1 MGASGNKD
9 NSIAMPTQGCR
20 VMQVINP
27 ELEGKLQPFTDYII
41 HPSPQHLK
49 NSIGEIEAT
58 VFSTLDFSMR
68 KEVLPISENHFG
80 AKIKVTAIN
89 DCSLRVTKVFPN
101 SPCELLG
108 IAVEEYIVG
117 LVEAEF
123 TNLSSFAQALR
134 SIISDQKEVLTLAIC
149 SQHGLTRLIPVSVA
163 MIQEWSS
170 NKQSI
175 LGCELAEGWMHRFK
189 GRPKRAVSQLPVTA
203 ESVSK
208 DEVESKIQEQQEISK
223 IQDL

>member
-1 MGASGNKD
+1 MGASGTKE

-20 VMQVINP
+20 VMQIINP
-27 ELEGKLQPFTDYII
+27 QLESKLQPFTDYII
-41 HPSPQHLK
+41 DPPPQQLK
-49 NSIGEIEAT
+49 NSIGEVEAT

-108 IAVEEYIVG
+108 IAVQEYIVG
-117 LVEAEF
+117 LVEVEF

-134 SIISDQKEVLTLAIC
+134 RIISDQKEVLTLAIC
-149 SQHGLTRLIPVSVA
+149 NQHGQTRLVPVSVT
-163 MIQEWSS
+163 MIKEWSS
-170 NKQSI
+170 SKQGI

-189 GRPKRAVSQLPVTA
+189 GRPKRAVSQLPATA
-203 ESVSK
+203 ESVK
-208 DEVESKIQEQQEISK
+208 EEVEAKVQEEQEMSK